1 MSQLPIFDQSRPRD
15 PDKMVDGLTWAQFE
29 HQVRKLARDYRN
41 GMLDRRTYE
50 NRKKDL
56 ERKREQFLR

>member
-1 MSQLPIFDQSRPRD
+1 MSQIPIFDGSRPKD
-15 PDKMVDGLTWAQFE
+15 PDKEVDGMKWANFE
-29 HQVRKLARDYRN
+29 YACRKLERDYRN

-50 NRKKDL
+50 KYKADL